1 MIEDQVDDRDDD
13 EPGQPF
19 TGPDALDAI
28 EASAADG
35 EQVRHSLR
43 VPDALAGKRLDQGLA
58 RLLPTWSRARLQR
71 WVRDG
76 AVTVDGATA
85 RPRDRLLGGET
96 LEIDAR
102 IEREE
107 RWAPQEIRFEVLHED
122 ADLIVLVKP
131 AGLVVHP
138 GAGNP
143 DGTLVNG
150 LLHRFPELA
159 MVPRAGIVH
168 RLDKDTSGLL
178 AVARSLPAHGALVDQ
193 LATRSMGRE
202 YLAVVE
208 GMPTGGFSVDARIG
222 RDPHNRLRMAVTPS
236 GREAVTHVTI
246 ETRFRVHT
254 LLACRLETGRTHQIR
269 VHLRHMGHPIVG
281 DALYGARGR
290 LPTAPAD
297 ALVAA
302 IRDFHR
308 QALHARRLTLV
319 HPRSGDRLRF
329 EAPIPPDLDA
339 LLAALARD
347 AAQSDARS

>member
-1 MIEDQVDDRDDD
+1 MVQYEVDDEDD
-13 EPGQPF
+13 EPQA
-19 TGPDALDAI
+19 TGPDPDMAMNAGDPAF
-28 EASAADG
+28 DG
-35 EQVRHSLR
+35 EQVRRSLR
-43 VPDALAGKRLDQGLA
+43 VPEALAGRRLDQGLA
-58 RLLPTWSRARLQR
+58 QLLPSWSRARLQR

-76 AVTVDGATA
+76 AVTVDGAPA
-85 RPRDRLLGGET
+85 RPRDRLLGGER

-107 RWAPQEIRFEVLHED
+107 RWAPQAIRFDVLHED
-122 ADLIVLVKP
+122 PDLIVLVKP

-193 LATRSMGRE
+193 LASRTMGRE

-208 GMPTGGFSVDARIG
+208 GAPTGGFSVDARIG

-236 GREAVTHVTI
+236 GREAVTHVAV
-246 ETRFRVHT
+246 EARFRVHT

-290 LPTAPAD
+290 LPTAPTE
-297 ALVAA
+297 ALLDA
-302 IRDFHR
+302 IRDFRR

-319 HPRSGDRLRF
+319 HPHSGDRLRF
-329 EAPIPPDLDA
+329 EAPIPPDLEA
-339 LLAALARD
+339 LLAALADD
-347 AAQSDARS
+347 AGRADASS